1 MRPLRHGLSW
11 AAALTLLASLCCCSP
26 ADETERPQQAGKDVP
41 LRVCQTVEPGATR
54 AADGINNTYFGSGE
68 RLTVAVG
75 GTAYP
80 FQAADGIGGL
90 ACTGSPQPFFP
101 ASGGTVTVT
110 ACYPA
115 AVPYANTPQP
125 FTVAA
130 DQSSEAGYKASDLMH
145 GEPVGGNPVA
155 RTASAVPL
163 RFHHKMAKVRVRVA
177 ANGITVKAVR
187 LVGIRRRIPFNPS
200 TGTLGE
206 AEEAAGE
213 TTVTLYTHP
222 SGTAANLTCAAL
234 IPPQGIVAGEAF
246 VAVSTNLGERTYKLP
261 ASVTLRAGSEYTY
274 GVTLAGR
281 PKLPIEYVAPYNM
294 MTATEMAPDNHAM
307 NSAYFYWGANDTT
320 LSPEMQAFKNGAVL
334 SGYHLPSIEEW
345 MAIIPPWFT
354 TANLYSGI
362 TALDIDGSKNGQRI
376 YSKSGQHLN
385 MGERVA
391 WGVTNDSGIY
401 TYDVRQKFYND
412 YDNSSSM
419 PLLAYALRF
428 REKEGTT
435 YRNGRYTCAY
445 RYEYVTATG
454 DIGCSSLRIQ
464 VKYVGED
471 QTVGINT
478 VNKEDW
484 WAVPEFTVILPM
496 LGYHEVQGKNLAAG
510 AYSTA
515 YNPNGG
521 FYWSETP
528 YSGITSFNVYVS
540 NGAFYGNYQS
550 HMVKS
555 CLSVRLF
562 CDR

>member
-80 FQAADGIGGL
+80 FQTADGIGGL

-115 AVPYANTPQP
+115 AVPYANMPQP

-222 SGTAANLTCAAL
+222 SGTAADLTCAAL

-307 NSAYFYWGANDTT
+307 NSAYFYWGAKTST
-320 LSPEMQAFKNGAVL
+320 MSPEMQAFKDGTAL
-334 SGYHLPSIEEW
+334 SGYHLPSVEEW
-345 MAIIPPWFT
+345 MAIVPPHL
-354 TANLYSGI
+354 AASMLDNIIDVDGEVGVRILYR
-362 TALDIDGSKNGQRI
+362 NG
-376 YSKSGQHLN
+376 KHLN
-385 MGERVA
+385 LGETVA
-391 WGVTNDSGIY
+391 WGVTNDHGVY
-401 TYDVRQKFYND
+401 TYDVRRKFYND
-412 YDNSSSM
+412 YNCPDDN
-419 PLLAYALRF
+419 AHAYIGYALRF
-428 REKEGTT
+428 REKDGDNT
-435 YRNGRYTCAY
+435 YRNGPYTCAY
-445 RYEYVTATG
+445 RYDRVQTNG
-454 DIGCSSLRIQ
+454 SIGCKSMTVW
-464 VKYVGED
+464 VKYVGND
-471 QTVGINT
+471 QNVSISTISDEG
-478 VNKEDW
+478 W
-484 WAVPEFTVILPM
+484 WTSPDFALVFPA
-496 LGYHEVQGKNLAAG
+496 LGHIGGSGKNYPAGSYSLAHYTDNAFWWSATSVNNEWCSAMYYYPDYLCG
-510 AYSTA
+510 NGRFSSLYSF
-515 YNPNGG
+515 P
-521 FYWSETP
+521 
-528 YSGITSFNVYVS
+528 
-540 NGAFYGNYQS
+540 
-550 HMVKS
+550 
-555 CLSVRLF
+555 VRLF
-562 CDR
+562 RDR